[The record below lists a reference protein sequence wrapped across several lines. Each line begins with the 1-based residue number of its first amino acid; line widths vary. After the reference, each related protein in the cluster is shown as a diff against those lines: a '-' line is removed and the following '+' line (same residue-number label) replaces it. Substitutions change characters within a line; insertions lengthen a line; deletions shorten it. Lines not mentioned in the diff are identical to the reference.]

1 LEKIFED
8 EKALSLKYE
17 QTCKTK
23 IQTII
28 YRLIDIQKIIIDFT
42 EKQVNQK
49 HKLETLSYIRDS
61 EQSLKF
67 KITQESRSPKIISQI
82 HIDPRKYS
90 NSLVVIKNQSSSTIT
105 EKISKFIKEKEVK
118 KESKSNDKLIF
129 KNLMLSKYLH
139 DSSKENINENRIIKK
154 LKSNLKKYEDSNIS
168 KMLNDNLMSL
178 NLTTLNSNYISD
190 TIHVP
195 KINLLHPEHQLF
207 SETIKSSN
215 EHNNFKNLNI
225 SKISS
230 LTKNK
235 KKRIISKSIDVSK
248 VKLYNIFENTSHTE
262 TYNSPIP
269 FKNLKILKK
278 KKISNFKDSVS
289 SKDKFDF

>member
-1 LEKIFED
+1 LEKIFEE

-90 NSLVVIKNQSSSTIT
+90 NSLVVIKN
-105 EKISKFIKEKEVK
+105 
-118 KESKSNDKLIF
+118 KLIF

-225 SKISS
+225 SKIAS

-248 VKLYNIFENTSHTE
+248 VKLYNIFENPSHTE